1 MKNIKDMTWEEEN
14 VIMEKM
20 FKEAEKKDPELA
32 QRWRLQFAALKPD
45 VIIINQ
51 DERKKSQARR
61 MGVENEDDLDD

>member
-1 MKNIKDMTWEEEN
+1 MNNDHDLDWMLDAANALEELSPE
-14 VIMEKM
+14 M
-20 FKEAEKKDPELA
+20 AESFRY
-32 QRWRLQFAALKPD
+32 QWRAMQSD